1 MDLSSVDDMCALESV
16 LSYHHCHG
24 YLIIIIVSV
33 SCYIT
38 IADVLP
44 KFLKAKGSQ
53 NLLCTHPKLL
63 SIDIFYNLFPS

>member
-1 MDLSSVDDMCALESV
+1 MDLSSVDDMYALESV

-24 YLIIIIVSV
+24 YLIIIIVYV

-44 KFLKAKGSQ
+44 KFLKAK
-53 NLLCTHPKLL
+53 
-63 SIDIFYNLFPS
+63 